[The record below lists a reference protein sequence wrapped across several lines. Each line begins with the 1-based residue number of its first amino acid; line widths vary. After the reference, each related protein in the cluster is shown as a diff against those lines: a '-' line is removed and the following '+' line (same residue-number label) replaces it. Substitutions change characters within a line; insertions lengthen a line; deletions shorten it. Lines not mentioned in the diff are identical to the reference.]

1 MNTTL
6 ESLEINK
13 DLKFEIDRLKYVKK
27 RMKSRT
33 NKKGRSGNIVVPFTV
48 SDFRQEETETID
60 QQVHVVLLKC
70 SRT

>member
-1 MNTTL
+1 
-6 ESLEINK
+6 
-13 DLKFEIDRLKYVKK
+13 
-27 RMKSRT
+27 MKPRT
-33 NKKGRSGNIVVPFTV
+33 NKKSRSGNIVVPFTV